1 MPKIAVDKTHV
12 AFREELICV
21 MKKYGDDLSAIEL
34 LAITSVLLGQ
44 MIAVQDQTKYTSR
57 QIMDLVAK
65 NIELGNQ
72 EAVDNLMNSQGNA

>member
-1 MPKIAVDKTHV
+1 VPKIAVDKTHV
-12 AFREELICV
+12 AFREELIGV

-44 MIAVQDQTKYTSR
+44 MIAVQDQTKYTSK

-65 NIELGNQ
+65 NLELGNQ

>member
-1 MPKIAVDKTHV
+1 VPKIAVDKTHV
-12 AFREELICV
+12 AFREELIAV

-34 LAITSVLLGQ
+34 LAVTSVLLGQ
-44 MIAVQDQTKYTSR
+44 MIAVQDQTKYTSK